1 MLTGSAP
8 NKMTSFRSA
17 VRQFRNAESGPKD
30 LIDTVFNVL
39 DRDADATT
47 GVVREVASL
56 VDNDGEREKQQAL
69 LAAVNSFRI
78 EVRQLFLYRLSFPLC
93 VRDGERPQSK
103 LTTRSNVSNSL
114 HCLERR
120 QASGPTTRES
130 RRAPFSTPSAR
141 RRPTEAAELRSCG
154 IESKLLRRPTL
165 SIVRPG

>member
-47 GVVREVASL
+47 GVVRELASL
-56 VDNDGEREKQQAL
+56 FDNDGEREKQQAL

-78 EVRQLFLYRLSFPLC
+78 EVR
-93 VRDGERPQSK
+93 
-103 LTTRSNVSNSL
+103 
-114 HCLERR
+114 
-120 QASGPTTRES
+120 
-130 RRAPFSTPSAR
+130 
-141 RRPTEAAELRSCG
+141 
-154 IESKLLRRPTL
+154 
-165 SIVRPG
+165 